1 MGVRPQRKELA
12 TGCGI
17 AFSGTVGKNK
27 LDFGLPMKRWVW
39 FSLCMLLGL
48 LLLLCGWLIPAHLR
62 AVEEPVLR
70 QAGLNSSSLTGR
82 GVTLAHTGQYGSGE
96 MLLIAAQRAK
106 FSDTNELAAALDTE
120 AKKSP
125 VVKLWGGLPGTLRNY
140 FPRNPKPTD
149 TNFTDFVVREENRKK
164 ALDTLSKSK
173 QPEVLELVQSRALTN
188 LSTFAPSQ
196 APGGEAFD
204 TAVAITGILA
214 EQNKITPGLS
224 KDIETAAI
232 EANQMGK
239 TESLEQILL
248 DVLSLGQRFNWG
260 QLAMF
265 VGKMDGAETLHEQAG
280 LARSAEAQLPDLF
293 AAVELSGDPKAVAQ
307 YLKEFPKTGHADMTA
322 AFPYNANAV
331 RALVR
336 SGNRLFV
343 SPWRQ
348 TAARIEPLASLVTIG
363 ADYSWRMPQFALIL
377 KWFLY
382 FAGGFLL
389 AMALHVGRRPASSLE
404 APLQVRGFHVARELL
419 FALGFLLVVVLLS
432 EPFLAQPGP
441 TAAATPFRL
450 RIPMAGGVIQPG
462 TTDLK
467 TSFMDK
473 SRLIPMSVFFVL
485 QGLLYISSIVKL
497 AEIRRQRVGSRIK
510 LRLLE
515 NEEHLFDAGLYLGFL
530 GTVCAFI
537 LSSISQKHSFDLM
550 VAYSSTA
557 FGILFVSV
565 FKIFHLR
572 PTRRKL
578 LLEAEVEPPVVAAAT
593 TNPVPSPAS

>member
-1 MGVRPQRKELA
+1 
-12 TGCGI
+12 
-17 AFSGTVGKNK
+17 
-27 LDFGLPMKRWVW
+27 MKRWVW
-39 FSLCMLLGL
+39 FSLCALLGL

-70 QAGLNSSSLTGR
+70 QAGLNSSSLSGR
-82 GVTLAHTGQYGSGE
+82 GVTLAHTGQYGSAE
-96 MLLIAAQRAK
+96 MLLLAAQRTK
-106 FSDTNELAAALDTE
+106 SPDTNELIAALDTE
-120 AKKSP
+120 AKRSP
-125 VVKLWGGLPGTLRNY
+125 VAKLWGAMPGTLRNY
-140 FPRNPKPTD
+140 FPKNPKPTD
-149 TNFTDFVVREENRKK
+149 TNFTDFVVREENRVK
-164 ALDTLSKSK
+164 ALDTLKQSK
-173 QPEVLELVQSRALTN
+173 QPTVQALIQSRTLTN
-188 LSTFAPSQ
+188 LSTFAPSGS
-196 APGGEAFD
+196 PGGEAFD
-204 TAVAITGILA
+204 TAVAITGILI

-224 KDIETAAI
+224 KDIESAATQ
-232 EANQMGK
+232 ANQTGK
-239 TESLEQILL
+239 TEALEQSLL

-265 VGKMDGAETLHEQAG
+265 VGKMDGAETLHQQAEF
-280 LARSAEAQLPDLF
+280 ARNAGDQLPDLF

-307 YLKEFPKTGHADMTA
+307 YLKVFPKTAYADMTA

-336 SGNRLFV
+336 SEHRLFV
-343 SPWRQ
+343 SPLRQ
-348 TAARIEPLASLVTIG
+348 TAARTEPLASLVVFG

-389 AMALHVGRRPASSLE
+389 ALALHVGRRPASNLE

-419 FALGFLLVVVLLS
+419 FALGFLLVVVLVS
-432 EPFLAQPGP
+432 EPFLAQQESA
-441 TAAATPFRL
+441 TAMPFRL
-450 RIPMAGGVIQPG
+450 RIPTAGSAIQPV

-467 TSFMDK
+467 TSTSFMDK
-473 SRLIPMSVFFVL
+473 SRLIPMSLFFVL

-497 AEIRRQRVGSRIK
+497 AEIRRQRVGPRIK

-515 NEEHLFDAGLYLGFL
+515 NEDHLFDAGLYLGFL
-530 GTVCAFI
+530 GTIIAFI
-537 LSSISQKHSFDLM
+537 LSSVSQKHSFDLM
-550 VAYSSTA
+550 VAYSSTS

-572 PTRRKL
+572 PVRRKL
-578 LLEAEVEPPVVAAAT
+578 LLEAEVEQPTVAAAT